1 MFKRISISVI
11 FAFVA
16 ICTWAQVPD
25 STNFSIYYSSPRE
38 YEIGGI
44 DIVGIK
50 YLDKDMLRE
59 YSGLSVGDEIT
70 VPGDDIT
77 NVIKKYWKQGLFSD
91 VKVNATKIV
100 DGKIYLEIFLRERP
114 RLSTVSYHGVKKSE
128 LDDIK
133 EKVLLLEGGQI
144 VDAQLSNA
152 ERIIEGIFKEKG
164 FLNVDVDIV
173 QRDDPEKENTIM
185 LDIYVDKKEKV
196 KVNNLIISGVEEVN
210 INKLERAMKK
220 TNSRKLKNF
229 FRTKKYLEEKYAED
243 KINFIKKYNDL
254 GYRDAMI
261 LRDSVAR
268 NEETNRVDIY
278 MWVEEGK
285 KYYIRNVSW
294 VGNTIYP
301 GSYLDAVLGI
311 EKGAVY
317 NQSQLDKRLT
327 SDQDAVSN
335 LYLDNGYLF
344 FNLTPVEARIDG
356 DSIDL
361 EMRISEGKQASI
373 NEVKILGN
381 TKTYENVVRRELYTT
396 PGDLFSKTNL
406 MRSYRQIAQ
415 LGHFDQERIGIDP
428 IPNQENGTV
437 DIKYSLVE
445 RANDQVELSGGWGM
459 GMFVGSVGLK
469 FTNFSAQNIF
479 NKESWKPLPSGD
491 GQTLSLRA
499 QTNGKFYQQYS
510 FTFMEPWFGGKKP
523 NSFSFSVYY
532 SKLTQGNRD
541 YYSDPYSYGGYGSG
555 YGSGYGYGG
564 SYGYNGYGN
573 YGSSYNSVQ
582 TDITG
587 WQITYG
593 ASLGYGYRL
602 SWPDDYFT
610 VYHEISL
617 QHYDLK
623 EWYYY
628 FLKTGRVNDF
638 SFKTAFSRNSI
649 DNPLYSRRGSSFSLS
664 VEVTP
669 PYSLLNGKD
678 YSNPNM
684 RSTERY
690 NYLEYHKWLFN
701 SKWFTPLDNA
711 EKLVLHTKYEFG
723 VLGYFNKYRQ
733 SPLEGFKVGGDGM
746 SGYDMYGS
754 DNIGLRGY
762 ANSSITPISGVG
774 TSYTKATIELRYPIT
789 LSESANIFVLG
800 FMEAG
805 NSWDNMKKI
814 NPFNLKRAAGAG
826 VRFWLP
832 MFGML
837 GIDWGYGF
845 DMPNNGNA
853 SSAKGQFAFTIGQQ
867 F

>member
-100 DGKIYLEIFLRERP
+100 DGKIYLEVFLRERP

-144 VDAQLSNA
+144 VDAQLANA

-196 KVNNLIISGVEEVN
+196 KVDNLIIAGVEEVN

-229 FRTKKYLEEKYAED
+229 FKTKKYLEEKYAED

-301 GSYLDAVLGI
+301 GPYLDAVLGI

-814 NPFNLKRAAGAG
+814 NPFNLKRSAGAG

-845 DMPNNGNA
+845 DMPNNGNV

>member
-70 VPGDDIT
+70 VPGDDIST
-77 NVIKKYWKQGLFSD
+77 VIKKYWKQGLFSD

-133 EKVLLLEGGQI
+133 EKVLLLEGSQV

-173 QRDDPEKENTIM
+173 QRDDPSKENTIM

-301 GSYLDAVLGI
+301 AQYLDAVLGI

-499 QTNGKFYQQYS
+499 QTNGRFYQQYS

-555 YGSGYGYGG
+555 YGYGYGG
-564 SYGYNGYGN
+564 SYGYNNYGN

-582 TDITG
+582 TNITG

-762 ANSSITPISGVG
+762 SNSSITPISGVG

-814 NPFNLKRAAGAG
+814 NPFNLKRSAGAG

-845 DMPNNGNA
+845 DMPNNGSA